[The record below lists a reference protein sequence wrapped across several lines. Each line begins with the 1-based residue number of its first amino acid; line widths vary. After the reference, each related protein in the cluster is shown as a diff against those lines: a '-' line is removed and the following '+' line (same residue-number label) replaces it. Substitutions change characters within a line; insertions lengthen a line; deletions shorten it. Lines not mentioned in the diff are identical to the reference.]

1 MFIFIPTLPSRI
13 WKFLVLF
20 SCEYSYLCKFSQN
33 ISSVQ
38 SLSRVWL
45 FATPWIVARQASLSF
60 SNSLSLIKLM
70 SIQLVMPS
78 SHLFLCYPLLL
89 LPSIFPSIRVFSN
102 ESSGDHQVSD
112 GQSFRALA
120 SASVLPKNVQNWFPS
135 GFTDLISLKSKGLS
149 RIFSNT
155 TVLHSF

>member
-33 ISSVQ
+33 ISLVQ

-45 FATPWIVARQASLSF
+45 FATPWIVACQASLSF

-102 ESSGDHQVSD
+102 ESSGDHQASD
-112 GQSFRALA
+112 GQSIGASA
-120 SASVLPKNVQNWFPS
+120 SASVFPMNVQNWFPS

-149 RIFSNT
+149 RIFNT
-155 TVLHSF
+155 TVLHSL